1 MRMLN
6 DINSILEVVEVALLD
21 ATPTWKPGDN
31 FDKNNPDYFIVSV
44 VHVGSDEDIALGE
57 YVLDGTE
64 KTYLKAVEDFN
75 RVCAQAAEKGFFRLT
90 DFHGFDLY

>member
-6 DINSILEVVEVALLD
+6 DINKVLEVEEVTWLD

-31 FDKNNPDYFIVSV
+31 FNSNNPDYFIVSV
-44 VHVGSDEDIALGE
+44 VYAGRDEDDAIGE

-75 RVCAQAAEKGFFRLT
+75 RVCVQAAEKGFFRLT
-90 DFHGFDLY
+90 DFHGFDVY